1 MGRDVRF
8 LQPDT
13 QDGADAAPRNTYMI
27 DLIFTAARKA
37 VPVARDRIR
46 PFAPRSVLPGEHRPG
61 VLSREELRRAVAEIV
76 G

>member
-1 MGRDVRF
+1 
-8 LQPDT
+8 
-13 QDGADAAPRNTYMI
+13 MI